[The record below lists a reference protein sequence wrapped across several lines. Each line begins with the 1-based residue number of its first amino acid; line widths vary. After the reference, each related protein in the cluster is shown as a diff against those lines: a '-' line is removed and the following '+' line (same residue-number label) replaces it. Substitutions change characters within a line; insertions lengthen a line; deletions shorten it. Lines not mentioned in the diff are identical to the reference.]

1 MKTSFIK
8 FFLAPVF
15 ILFLSCATIKHDPD
29 ENTRTLIAT
38 VVAQNVVLV
47 GEFDEGSKIINENID
62 DEIVTWE
69 GFNLTLRTEDSLVYQ
84 YISKELFYEGD
95 RVLIRVQNGK
105 VLSVKF
111 SP

>member
-1 MKTSFIK
+1 MKISFINLL
-8 FFLAPVF
+8 LASVF
-15 ILFLSCATIKHDPD
+15 IFVLSCASVKQAPY

-38 VVAQNVVLV
+38 VIAQNGVLV
-47 GEFDEGSKIINENID
+47 GEFKEGSKIIDKNTDE
-62 DEIVTWE
+62 EIVTWE
-69 GFNLTLRTEDSLVYQ
+69 GFNLTLRTEDSTVYQ

-95 RVLIRVQNGK
+95 RVIIRVQNGK